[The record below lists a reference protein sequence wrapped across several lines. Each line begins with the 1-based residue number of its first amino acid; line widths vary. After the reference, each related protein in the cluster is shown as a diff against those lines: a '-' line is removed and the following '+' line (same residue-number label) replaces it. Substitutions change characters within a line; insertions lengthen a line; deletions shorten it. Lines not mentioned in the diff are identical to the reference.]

1 MWGITYSPER
11 GITPIDSWAALRQ
24 ARKDPSVILWA
35 DFESPTPAMMV
46 KLDALIDLDDDALED
61 CLGGEPHPRVTEY
74 ADYLLLVVYGVI
86 VPPGE
91 VEISARRLTIFR
103 GERFLITIHTEPSRS
118 VAALKERLLK
128 ASEVRGTHGIDQW
141 LYRLVD
147 GMTDHYFQL
156 IDKYEEEVEDFEER
170 SLDGQGNHTFL
181 SDASHIRRQL
191 IEIRRLAAAQRSLLE
206 PLAEGEFDYVA
217 ADLSSSFRRVVDHLA
232 HALDRIDGLRDRLN
246 AAVQNYNSAIA
257 KRTNDIMRTLTVLT
271 AVLLPLSLLAGLYGM
286 NVPLPGSGH
295 PASFWGM
302 VGLMHL
308 VAAGMLVL
316 FRRWKWI

>member
-1 MWGITYSPER
+1 VWGITYNRER
-11 GITPIDSWAALRQ
+11 GIKPIESWEALRQ
-24 ARKDPSVILWA
+24 ARNDPSVILWA
-35 DFESPTPAMMV
+35 DFEAPTPAMLV
-46 KLDALIDLDDDALED
+46 KLDALIDLDDEALED

-91 VEISARRLTIFR
+91 VEISARRLAIFR

-128 ASEVRGTHGIDQW
+128 AADVAGVHGIDQW

-147 GMTDHYFQL
+147 GMTDHYFLL

-170 SLDGQGNHTFL
+170 SLDGQGHRTFL
-181 SDASHIRRQL
+181 GDASHIRRQL

-217 ADLSSSFRRVVDHLA
+217 ADLSSSFRRVVDHLS

-271 AVLLPLSLLAGLYGM
+271 AIMLPLSLVAGLYGM
-286 NVPLPGSGH
+286 NVPLPASGGRG
-295 PASFWGM
+295 SFWGVVAIM
-302 VGLMHL
+302 VLL
-308 VAAGMLVL
+308 AAGMLAL

>member
-1 MWGITYSPER
+1 
-11 GITPIDSWAALRQ
+11 
-24 ARKDPSVILWA
+24 
-35 DFESPTPAMMV
+35 
-46 KLDALIDLDDDALED
+46 LIDLDDDALED

-74 ADYLLLVVYGVI
+74 DNYLLLVVYGVI

-128 ASEVRGTHGIDQW
+128 ASEARGTHGIDHW

-147 GMTDHYFQL
+147 GMTDHYFLL
-156 IDKYEEEVEDFEER
+156 IDKYEEQVEEFEER
-170 SLDGQGNHTFL
+170 SLDGEASREFL
-181 SDASHIRRQL
+181 ADASFIRRQL
-191 IEIRRLAAAQRSLLE
+191 IEIRRLAVAQRSLLE

-217 ADLSSSFRRVVDHLA
+217 TDLSNSFRRVVDHLA

-246 AAVQNYNSAIA
+246 ASVQNYNSAIA

-271 AVLLPLSLLAGLYGM
+271 AVMLPLSLVAGLYGM
-286 NVPLPGSGH
+286 NVDLPGSGGA
-295 PASFWGM
+295 ASFWGIVALM
-302 VGLMHL
+302 VL
-308 VAAGMLVL
+308 VAGGMLAL